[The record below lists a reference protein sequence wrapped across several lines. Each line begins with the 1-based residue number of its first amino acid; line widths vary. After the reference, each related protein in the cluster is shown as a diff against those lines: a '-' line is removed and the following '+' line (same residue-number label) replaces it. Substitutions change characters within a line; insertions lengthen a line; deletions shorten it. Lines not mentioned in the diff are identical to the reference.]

1 MMAKSVDAG
10 LLESLL
16 SIARNYSLN
25 IGYNDIGNHHISYG
39 SGYHANLSVK
49 VNSEDEIT
57 DIIITPISGNYTGG
71 SKTGVKGVPEKASTR
86 AENMDEP
93 CLRAVER

>member
-1 MMAKSVDAG
+1 MAKSVDAG

-57 DIIITPISGNYTGG
+57 DIIITPISDNPQGAHDHIWFVNTGN
-71 SKTGVKGVPEKASTR
+71 PQMEERTR
-86 AENMDEP
+86 SQW
-93 CLRAVER
+93 